1 METTNILIVLFI
13 LLFVICMI
21 IRALVYNYANKRTR
35 IITEK
40 GYYFVCD
47 FLSNSKSLDYYRN
60 KEQWIS
66 SKYESVYNE
75 LLLEKEKWYVRLSG
89 TDEISKLITF
99 YRFADR
105 LTKDYSPFFSLDH
118 YFSFSEFEKL
128 KQGRNNCRIIDK
140 VVNDNLKE
148 WIQSEY
154 DKASEELKNA
164 FNSDNVSKKNQ
175 FEIYNK
181 GIYNNPCHAFG
192 NLRKIHNSE
201 FIKKELCDNND
212 YFNNVLK
219 YPLDDQQR
227 KSIVILEDNCLVI
240 SSAGSGKTSTSI
252 AKVKYLLEKRH
263 IPKEEILVLSYN
275 RKTADEFEERLGV
288 PGLAC
293 KTFHALA
300 MSIIGK
306 TEGKRPDVCS
316 PDFLLHCFYSLVK
329 KSDDYKNAVTKY
341 IGEIAS
347 LTMCNHEYEKA
358 EDFYEDRETYGIM
371 APYGDMNGN
380 PVYTKSEE
388 EKKICTWLT
397 THGVKFLYEQ
407 PYPINTAN
415 LQYRQYKPDFTIY
428 YTVNGQRKYIFLE
441 HFGIDN
447 NGDVPKWFGDGK
459 KGGWSAANSEYKAGI
474 SWKRQLHNENHT
486 VLLETTSAMFH
497 DGTIYKRL
505 LKQLNEVGVPIKELS
520 SDEKYALLFERD
532 KAMEDN
538 VMNLFTSFINLMKS
552 SNKTFDS
559 IMETIKKDGKDEDFC
574 ERCHFLMYE
583 VIKPLYDEYQSSL
596 AARGQMDFTDLILH
610 AAELCNSGKF
620 ATPYS
625 YILVDEFQDI
635 SVDRYLFLKSLRKQD
650 PLTKMYCVGDDW
662 QSIYRFS
669 GSDMNLFNKFEN
681 YFGFTE
687 KCKIET
693 TYRFGDPLI
702 TRSSEF
708 ILKNPNQVEKKVKPQ
723 IIRTLTPHG
732 ELEYSP
738 NTYLSFV
745 PFERGERNEGYL
757 KTIREILDDIPD
769 DEDIMLLG
777 RYNYEVNVFPRDCIE
792 ASPNSK
798 KAIVRYAG
806 KTMKFMSVHSSK
818 GLEAN
823 YVIILNCSQDG
834 GGFPSRVSDDPILGY
849 VLSEIDT
856 FEYSEE
862 RRLFYV
868 AITRAKTETIVM
880 YNQNMPSVFVT
891 EMTENDD
898 KDALH
903 CPVCKKGRLKILR
916 DAVASNGM
924 PYRNY
929 ACSNSIAGCKFFW
942 RVFFED
948 EEDLKKQYNEF
959 KNRL

>member
-1 METTNILIVLFI
+1 M
-13 LLFVICMI
+13 
-21 IRALVYNYANKRTR
+21 
-35 IITEK
+35 
-40 GYYFVCD
+40 
-47 FLSNSKSLDYYRN
+47 
-60 KEQWIS
+60 
-66 SKYESVYNE
+66 
-75 LLLEKEKWYVRLSG
+75 
-89 TDEISKLITF
+89 TF
-99 YRFADR
+99 YRFADK

-154 DKASEELKNA
+154 DKANEELKNA

-316 PDFLLHCFYSLVK
+316 PDFLLQCFYSLVK

-347 LTMCNHEYEKA
+347 LTMCNHDYEKA

-428 YTVNGQRKYIFLE
+428 YTMNGQRKYVFLE

-459 KGGWSAANSEYKAGI
+459 KGGWNAAN
-474 SWKRQLHNENHT
+474 KR
-486 VLLETTSAMFH
+486 V
-497 DGTIYKRL
+497 
-505 LKQLNEVGVPIKELS
+505 
-520 SDEKYALLFERD
+520 
-532 KAMEDN
+532 
-538 VMNLFTSFINLMKS
+538 
-552 SNKTFDS
+552 
-559 IMETIKKDGKDEDFC
+559 
-574 ERCHFLMYE
+574 
-583 VIKPLYDEYQSSL
+583 
-596 AARGQMDFTDLILH
+596 
-610 AAELCNSGKF
+610 KF
-620 ATPYS
+620 
-625 YILVDEFQDI
+625 
-635 SVDRYLFLKSLRKQD
+635 R
-650 PLTKMYCVGDDW
+650 
-662 QSIYRFS
+662 
-669 GSDMNLFNKFEN
+669 
-681 YFGFTE
+681 
-687 KCKIET
+687 
-693 TYRFGDPLI
+693 
-702 TRSSEF
+702 
-708 ILKNPNQVEKKVKPQ
+708 
-723 IIRTLTPHG
+723 
-732 ELEYSP
+732 
-738 NTYLSFV
+738 
-745 PFERGERNEGYL
+745 
-757 KTIREILDDIPD
+757 
-769 DEDIMLLG
+769 
-777 RYNYEVNVFPRDCIE
+777 
-792 ASPNSK
+792 
-798 KAIVRYAG
+798 
-806 KTMKFMSVHSSK
+806 
-818 GLEAN
+818 
-823 YVIILNCSQDG
+823 
-834 GGFPSRVSDDPILGY
+834 
-849 VLSEIDT
+849 
-856 FEYSEE
+856 
-862 RRLFYV
+862 
-868 AITRAKTETIVM
+868 
-880 YNQNMPSVFVT
+880 
-891 EMTENDD
+891 
-898 KDALH
+898 
-903 CPVCKKGRLKILR
+903 
-916 DAVASNGM
+916 
-924 PYRNY
+924 
-929 ACSNSIAGCKFFW
+929 
-942 RVFFED
+942 
-948 EEDLKKQYNEF
+948 
-959 KNRL
+959 